1 MKEAV
6 DELSN
11 SSRIAMLHFSE
22 IYPFPPQPPLEGGRG
37 EGGSFDYLKLL
48 RGAKLTICIENNAT
62 GQFARLMKAETGYS
76 FNGFINRYDG
86 RPFTLEE
93 LVKEIKIRLL

>member
-1 MKEAV
+1 
-6 DELSN
+6 
-11 SSRIAMLHFSE
+11 MLHFSE
-22 IYPFPPQPPLEGGRG
+22 MYPFPLTDK
-37 EGGSFDYLKLL
+37 FDYLNILKN
-48 RGAKLTICIENNAT
+48 AKITICVENNAT

-93 LVKEIKIRLL
+93 LAREIKSRLS